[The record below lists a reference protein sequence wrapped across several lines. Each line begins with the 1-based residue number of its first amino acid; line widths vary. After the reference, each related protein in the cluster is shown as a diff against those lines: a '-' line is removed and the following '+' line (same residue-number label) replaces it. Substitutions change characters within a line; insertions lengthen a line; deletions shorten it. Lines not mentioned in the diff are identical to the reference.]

1 MLFRS
6 LCRDSILLLMSL
18 LVIFCLMHGVV
29 ADSSSFPVTVIDDT
43 DNSVTIL
50 EQPTRIISLAPS
62 NTEIT
67 YAVGAGSTIVGVT
80 EYCDYPAGA
89 AGLPTVGGFST
100 VDIEKI
106 VSLDPDLILASDL
119 TGEEVLKKLAQYAIP
134 CIVLKPDSLEGIYHT
149 IDCIGKTTGHETE
162 AKDLVFHLK
171 KRVFQIEEQ
180 TGNISEPLKIVHVV
194 WKDPLTISG
203 KGTFQDTLMHLA
215 GGTQAF
221 PGVSGW
227 GTVSLEEFI
236 TADPDI
242 ILVNSGDGM
251 AGTGDSLY
259 QYFITETRMSGLSAV
274 KNNRVIEIQSDL
286 IDRAGPRSID
296 ALEMIAQELHRISV
310 PEP

>member
-1 MLFRS
+1 MKGSFNCLLFRS
-6 LCRDSILLLMSL
+6 LCRERFLLLTSL

-29 ADSSSFPVTVIDDT
+29 ADSSSFPVTIIDDT

-50 EQPTRIISLAPS
+50 QEPTRIISLAPS
-62 NTEIT
+62 NTEIA

-80 EYCDYPAGA
+80 EYCDYPAEA
-89 AGLPTVGGFST
+89 VGLPTVGGFST

-106 VSLDPDLILASDL
+106 VSLDPDLVLASDL
-119 TGEEVLKKLAQYAIP
+119 TGEEVLEKLARYAIP

-149 IDCIGKTTGHETE
+149 IDCIGKTTGHDTE
-162 AKDLVFHLK
+162 AQDLVANLK
-171 KRVFQIEEQ
+171 TRVFQVQEQ
-180 TGNISEPLKIVHVV
+180 AGNISDPLKIAHVV

-203 KGTFQDTLMHLA
+203 TGTFQDTLMHRA

-251 AGTGDSLY
+251 AGTG
-259 QYFITETRMSGLSAV
+259 
-274 KNNRVIEIQSDL
+274 
-286 IDRAGPRSID
+286 
-296 ALEMIAQELHRISV
+296 
-310 PEP
+310 